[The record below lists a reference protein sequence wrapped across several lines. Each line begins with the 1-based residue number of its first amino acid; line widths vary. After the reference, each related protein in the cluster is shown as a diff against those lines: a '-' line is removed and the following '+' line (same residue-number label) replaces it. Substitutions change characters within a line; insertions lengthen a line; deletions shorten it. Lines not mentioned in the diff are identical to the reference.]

1 MEKKKIV
8 IKRSVETVEEFDALL
23 EHLKV
28 QSPAK
33 YKINMES
40 GEFDRFRKTLKGN
53 KEEPKKEEKAK
64 KEEPKV
70 VEEKEPKKAKK

>member
-23 EHLKV
+23 EQLKV

-40 GEFDRFRKTLKGN
+40 GEFDRFRKTLKGS
-53 KEEPKKEEKAK
+53 KKA
-64 KEEPKV
+64 EPKV
-70 VEEKEPKKAKK
+70 VEEKPEKAKKAKK